1 MISNDN
7 WNQSSVK
14 QYIQWRARHK
24 YKFSIEIKPTVNLW
38 GWMWASE
45 AVFYISAW
53 RIVDSGWQYL
63 CSAVCA
69 GASLV
74 AAGWAGPRPD
84 CAITTTNN
92 TPPPPLYSSWDR
104 GHRIICYGV
113 GPDQL
118 GIHSGLPLNVYLN
131 CFFKKAIVE
140 RVLKW
145 SNFITFKTKWFCEF
159 LPHLEELNWTIKI
172 IKA

>member
-74 AAGWAGPRPD
+74 AAWWAGPRPD

-118 GIHSGLPLNVYLN
+118 GIHSGLPLNVFKLFLQKSN
-131 CFFKKAIVE
+131 CWE
-140 RVLKW
+140 
-145 SNFITFKTKWFCEF
+145 S
-159 LPHLEELNWTIKI
+159 LEMK
-172 IKA
+172 